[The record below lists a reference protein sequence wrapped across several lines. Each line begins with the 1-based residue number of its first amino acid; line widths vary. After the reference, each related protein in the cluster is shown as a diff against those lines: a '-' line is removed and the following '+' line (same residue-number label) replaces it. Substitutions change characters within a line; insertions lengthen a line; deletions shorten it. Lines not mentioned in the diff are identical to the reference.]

1 MELTRMTKKIII
13 WLGILT
19 LVATAGY
26 FVWRHYNGVGADVL
40 KPTNTVPLTVSF
52 FGKVSVE
59 NNAVP
64 LGNVVVY
71 AGSTGMPVRSNGE
84 FNLQLSRST
93 WLIASGQYSSEI
105 PVSFISR
112 TGQRLAIKGLSEPFT
127 LKLPPEWSASGNYV
141 KSNNGSYIA
150 SPFFSVR
157 ANFVLSSQ

>member
-40 KPTNTVPLTVSF
+40 KPTNTVQF
-52 FGKVSVE
+52 
-59 NNAVP
+59 
-64 LGNVVVY
+64 GNVVVY

-127 LKLPPEWSASGNYV
+127 LKLPPEWSAS
-141 KSNNGSYIA
+141 
-150 SPFFSVR
+150 
-157 ANFVLSSQ
+157 